1 LKPFVRSGF
10 AQLRQQL
17 TEAFSLN
24 GAIYYAKRSWLMKNK
39 TFLSPGTLGFV
50 MPKERSV
57 DIDDWYDWKIA
68 DRLRQS

>member
-1 LKPFVRSGF
+1 
-10 AQLRQQL
+10 
-17 TEAFSLN
+17 
-24 GAIYYAKRSWLMKNK
+24 MKNK

-68 DRLRQS
+68 DRLRRP